1 MSVPKPSLRFCDD
14 SAPGI
19 TRRRKGR
26 SWHYFD
32 ADGERVKDR
41 DEIDRLNR
49 IGMPPAYK
57 RCWFCPHPRGHMQA
71 TGYDAR
77 GRKQY
82 RYHADFRAEREAGK
96 FGLCG
101 AFGAA
106 LPRLRAR
113 VAQDLASRSP
123 GRDRA
128 IAAIVRLLDVGLI
141 RIGNERYAQE
151 NDSYGATTL
160 EARHAELGS
169 RSLRLSFRA
178 KSGKERELVI
188 RDAALIRFVRQMHD
202 LPGQRLFRY
211 VDEDGDAH
219 DIGSA
224 EVNAYIQE
232 HMGAPFTAKHFRTWG
247 GSVVAYAT
255 LASAKARITL
265 KEMIA
270 PVAEQLSNTP
280 AISRKSYIHPA
291 LTALCQDGQ
300 DEWRTDLRLPR
311 ATQWLTREE
320 RGLIALLETSG
331 G

>member
-1 MSVPKPSLRFCDD
+1 MTVPRSSLRFCDD

-19 TRRRKGR
+19 TRRRRGR
-26 SWHYFD
+26 YWQYFD
-32 ADGERVKDR
+32 ADGGRITDR
-41 DEIDRLNR
+41 EEIERLNR
-49 IGMPPAYK
+49 IRMPPAYK
-57 RCWFCPHPRGHMQA
+57 RCWFSPDARGHLQA
-71 TGYDAR
+71 TGFDAR

-82 RYHADFRAEREAGK
+82 RYHTDFRAQREAGK

-106 LPRLRAR
+106 LPRLRVR
-113 VAQDLASRSP
+113 VEQDLAFRKP

-128 IAAIVRLLDVGLI
+128 IAAIVRLLDIGLI
-141 RIGNERYAQE
+141 RIGNARYAEE
-151 NDSYGATTL
+151 NGSYGATTL
-160 EARHAELGS
+160 EARHAELRS

-188 RDAALIRFVRQMHD
+188 RDPGLVRFVRQMQD

-211 VDEDGDAH
+211 VDEDGEAH

-247 GSVVAYAT
+247 GSVVAFAT
-255 LASAKARITL
+255 LASAKERISL

-270 PVAEQLSNTP
+270 PVAEQLSNTA

-291 LTALCQDGQ
+291 LTALCQEGQ
-300 DEWRTDLRLPR
+300 EEWRATLRLPR

-320 RGLIALLETSG
+320 RGLIALLESSG
-331 G
+331 D